1 MNRMP
6 QVCVDIEPD
15 LIAAATGEA
24 EPVTMNRVD
33 DHIRRCAS
41 CDNEYTRYR
50 AIDRVVGTWREAPNA
65 TAAVEG
71 ARKQLLSRLSDLK
84 HRTFTYRVFPSPLG
98 NILIALSDQGVSLV
112 EYLGRAKTLAQ
123 SRLARIEDLEAIE
136 DGADI
141 EGLYRELMEYLEGKR
156 TQLTWPVDL
165 RLVRSDFHRSV
176 LQATSGIPYGAVMSY
191 AGVACEVGKP
201 TATRAVAQALRWNP
215 LPIVIPCHRVI
226 GSSGTLTGY
235 AGNKTDLKERLLTVE
250 GVPTVKAH
258 DKAHH
263 DSKIPHDA
271 LYVRYPGD
279 DSYCLPTCPSLTT
292 LEHPNRTMLF
302 GSRERAEGAGLQPC
316 STCRPDL
323 HPIER

>member
-15 LIAAATGEA
+15 LIAAAIGEA
-24 EPVTMNRVD
+24 EPVTASRVQ
-33 DHIRRCAS
+33 DHIHRCAP
-41 CDNEYTRYR
+41 CGNEYTRYR
-50 AIDRVVGTWREAPNA
+50 AIDRAVGSWREAPNA

-71 ARKQLLSRLSDLK
+71 ARKRLLSRLSDLK

-98 NILIALSDQGVSLV
+98 NILIALSEQGVSLV
-112 EYLGRAKTLAQ
+112 EYLGRAKSLAQ
-123 SRLARIEDLEAIE
+123 SRLARIEGLEAIE
-136 DGADI
+136 DGAEL
-141 EGLYRELMEYLEGKR
+141 EGLHRELLEYLEGKR
-156 TQLTWPVDL
+156 THLAWPVDL
-165 RLVRSDFHRSV
+165 QLVRSDFHRSV
-176 LQATSGIPYGAVMSY
+176 LQATSSIPYGAVMSY

-215 LPIVIPCHRVI
+215 LPIVIPCHRVV

-250 GVPTVKAH
+250 GIPTVKA
-258 DKAHH
+258 DH
-263 DSKIPHDA
+263 DSKIPHHA

-279 DSYCLPTCPSLTT
+279 DSYCLPTCPSLSTM
-292 LEHPNRTMLF
+292 EHPHRIVLF

-316 STCRPDL
+316 TTCRPDL